1 MNHGAADPLDVV
13 DRSSP
18 HEPAESRTVFRGR
31 VWDVRQDTVRLG
43 DTSDSETVVREYI
56 DHPGAVGIIGLD
68 ADDRVLLVRQYRHPV
83 RSYLWEA
90 PAGLLDI
97 DDEHPLVAAK
107 RELMEEAHQV
117 ADTWH
122 VLFDVYNSPGSSS
135 EALRC
140 YLARDL
146 RPADGE
152 AYAGS
157 GEERDMPQAWVPL
170 DDLVQRCLRGDLH
183 NPHTMTGVLA
193 AHAAR
198 AEGWTQ
204 LRPPDAP
211 WPERFP
217 DELPPLPAQV
227 ERPPR

>member
-1 MNHGAADPLDVV
+1 MSEDPTGSLDVA
-13 DRSSP
+13 DRLAG
-18 HEPAESRTVFRGR
+18 HDPAESQVVFHGR
-31 VWDVRQDTVRLG
+31 VWDVRQDTVVLG
-43 DTSDSETVVREYI
+43 GAQGTETVVREYL
-56 DHPGAVGIIGLD
+56 DHPGAVAILGLD

-90 PAGLLDI
+90 PAGLLDV

-107 RELMEEAHQV
+107 RELLEEAHQI
-117 ADTWH
+117 AETWH
-122 VLFDVYNSPGSSS
+122 VLYDVYNSPGSSS

-146 RPADGE
+146 RPAPGE

-170 DDLVQRCLRGDLH
+170 DDLVTRCLRGDLH
-183 NPHTMTGVLA
+183 NPSTMAGVLA
-193 AHAAR
+193 AYAAR
-198 AEGWTQ
+198 ARGWTG
-204 LRPPDAP
+204 LRPAAAP

-217 DELPPLPAQV
+217 DG
-227 ERPPR
+227 